1 MQKIKMTMERLW
13 RHMALPVV
21 AKDNIKAL
29 RDFCWHFSLFFG
41 LIFMGFLPWLFAHPI
56 PFWPLVPIVYLL
68 GLGWFYTPAV
78 YPVYR
83 IWMVLASVLS
93 YTNTYILL
101 GLVYFIVLVPLGLI
115 LQVLGKL
122 DYRKKA
128 ELVDGTY
135 YSKREDV
142 LTKERLRQPF

>member
-1 MQKIKMTMERLW
+1 MTMETLW

-21 AKDNIKAL
+21 AKDNTKAL
-29 RDFCWHFSLFFG
+29 RDFCWQFSLFFG
-41 LIFMGFLPWLFAHPI
+41 LIFMGLLPWLFTQAI
-56 PFWPLVPIVYLL
+56 PFWPLVPIIYLL
-68 GLGWFYTPAV
+68 GFGWLYTPAV

-83 IWMVLASVLS
+83 VWMVFASVLS

-135 YSKREDV
+135 YRKREDV